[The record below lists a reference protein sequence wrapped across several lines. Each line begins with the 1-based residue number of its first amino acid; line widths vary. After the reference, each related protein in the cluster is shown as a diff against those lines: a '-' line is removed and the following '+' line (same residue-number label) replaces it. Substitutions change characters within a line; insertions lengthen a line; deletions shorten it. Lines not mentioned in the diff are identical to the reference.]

1 MFHSRHIIIMAD
13 TFHKIKEELALCYPD
28 ITDDEV
34 KTFIQFFK
42 LSIKALQS
50 IKKAETTSRFND
62 QEVNNLK
69 NQ

>member
-1 MFHSRHIIIMAD
+1 MTD
-13 TFHKIKEELALCYPD
+13 TFHKIKEELALYYPD
-28 ITDDEV
+28 ITDNEV
-34 KTFIQFFK
+34 KKFIQFFK

-50 IKKAETTSRFND
+50 IKKTETTSRFND

>member
-1 MFHSRHIIIMAD
+1 MTD

-34 KTFIQFFK
+34 KRFIQFFK
-42 LSIKALQS
+42 LSIKALHAQ
-50 IKKAETTSRFND
+50 KKLKSTSRFND